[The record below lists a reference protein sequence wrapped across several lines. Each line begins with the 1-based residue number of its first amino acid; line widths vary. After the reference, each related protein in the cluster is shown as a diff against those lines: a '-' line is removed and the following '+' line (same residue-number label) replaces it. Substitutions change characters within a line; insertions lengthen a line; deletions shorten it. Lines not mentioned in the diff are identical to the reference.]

1 MNHEQKWFN
10 NFEAIRF
17 GDAVWETE
25 RGAFHCSV
33 RRLHPLAIF
42 VIAFAI
48 DFDFFDQL
56 HDRLPCSSCFRATFL
71 FFESPL
77 TSRVL
82 PRLFFSFLVAHLNSA
97 FANVLAVCVWGG
109 SGVGGREGTR
119 SRFSGPAPSGPSSDG
134 AVFNKSFYS
143 KNRGTRASGAPAHP
157 AATADAG
164 RTGASKIG
172 IKRSENTVQY
182 RIAFASCTQEKL
194 SAPGKRWSAGS
205 EGERA
210 AFCWSLFLP
219 HLLQR

>member
-48 DFDFFDQL
+48 NFDFFDQL

-77 TSRVL
+77 T
-82 PRLFFSFLVAHLNSA
+82 VAHLNSA
-97 FANVLAVCVWGG
+97 FANALVVCVWGG
-109 SGVGGREGTR
+109 SGVGEGRGHVRGFRGQLRVANLQME
-119 SRFSGPAPSGPSSDG
+119 RFSIRAFTLKPRTWRPPA
-134 AVFNKSFYS
+134 
-143 KNRGTRASGAPAHP
+143 
-157 AATADAG
+157 
-164 RTGASKIG
+164 
-172 IKRSENTVQY
+172 
-182 RIAFASCTQEKL
+182 L
-194 SAPGKRWSAGS
+194 
-205 EGERA
+205 
-210 AFCWSLFLP
+210 
-219 HLLQR
+219 

>member
-1 MNHEQKWFN
+1 MNHDEQSWFN

-42 VIAFAI
+42 VVAFAI

-143 KNRGTRASGAPAHP
+143 KTEERASGAPACRRTRRRPRTPDAP
-157 AATADAG
+157 A
-164 RTGASKIG
+164 RRK
-172 IKRSENTVQY
+172 SELNEVRIQSNT
-182 RIAFASCTQEKL
+182 EL
-194 SAPGKRWSAGS
+194 
-205 EGERA
+205 
-210 AFCWSLFLP
+210 
-219 HLLQR
+219 LLQVARRKN

>member
-77 TSRVL
+77 T
-82 PRLFFSFLVAHLNSA
+82 VAHLNSA
-97 FANVLAVCVWGG
+97 FANALVVCVWGG

-143 KNRGTRASGAPAHP
+143 KNRGTRASGAPARRRTRRTRRRPRTPDAP
-157 AATADAG
+157 A
-164 RTGASKIG
+164 RRK
-172 IKRSENTVQY
+172 SELNEVRIQSNT
-182 RIAFASCTQEKL
+182 EL
-194 SAPGKRWSAGS
+194 
-205 EGERA
+205 
-210 AFCWSLFLP
+210 
-219 HLLQR
+219 LLQVARRKN

>member
-77 TSRVL
+77 T
-82 PRLFFSFLVAHLNSA
+82 VAHLNSA
-97 FANVLAVCVWGG
+97 VANVLVVCVWGG

-119 SRFSGPAPSGPSSDG
+119 SRFPGPAPSGPSSDG

-143 KNRGTRASGAPAHP
+143 KTEERASGAPP
-157 AATADAG
+157 PETELNEV
-164 RTGASKIG
+164 RIQS
-172 IKRSENTVQY
+172 NT
-182 RIAFASCTQEKL
+182 EL
-194 SAPGKRWSAGS
+194 
-205 EGERA
+205 
-210 AFCWSLFLP
+210 
-219 HLLQR
+219 LLQVARRKN

>member
-1 MNHEQKWFN
+1 MNHDEQSWFN

-42 VIAFAI
+42 VVAFAI

-143 KNRGTRASGAPAHP
+143 KNRGTRASGAPARRRTRRRPRTPDAP
-157 AATADAG
+157 A
-164 RTGASKIG
+164 RRK
-172 IKRSENTVQY
+172 SELNEVRIQSNT
-182 RIAFASCTQEKL
+182 EL
-194 SAPGKRWSAGS
+194 
-205 EGERA
+205 
-210 AFCWSLFLP
+210 
-219 HLLQR
+219 LLQVARRKN

>member
-1 MNHEQKWFN
+1 M
-10 NFEAIRF
+10 
-17 GDAVWETE
+17 WETE

-77 TSRVL
+77 T
-82 PRLFFSFLVAHLNSA
+82 VAHLNSA
-97 FANVLAVCVWGG
+97 FANALVVCVWGG

-143 KNRGTRASGAPAHP
+143 KTENVPTAGAVTPPASTSGPGPLTSEAALITGVITGGAILDGAI
-157 AATADAG
+157 
-164 RTGASKIG
+164 TGG
-172 IKRSENTVQY
+172 DV
-182 RIAFASCTQEKL
+182 
-194 SAPGKRWSAGS
+194 
-205 EGERA
+205 
-210 AFCWSLFLP
+210 
-219 HLLQR
+219 